1 MSNVFKGYFVSVN
14 DDHRVVDSN
23 ELAKRR
29 VQEEEERRARLK
41 AIAEEG
47 YNSDEFFEGLPA
59 DNVDALLADQDTG
72 EAGPVIKSSPLNEEL
87 EKTNRDLEAAKE
99 QLESIKLEVA
109 SMLEE
114 AESEAESIKAEAY
127 EQGKSEGY
135 EAGYSEG
142 MAAVEGMKAEV
153 SQMAQNLETDYQN
166 KVFELEPNFVDAL
179 TDIYEHIF
187 KVDLATYRDIVS
199 NLLIDTINSSGE
211 SRDIIVHISRED
223 FPTIMEQKDEI
234 LTETGVLAGNVEFV
248 QDATLAPSQC
258 MIETASGVFDCSLE
272 TELRELKRKL
282 MLLSYHRE

>member
-1 MSNVFKGYFVSVN
+1 MSNLLKGFYVSVK

-23 ELAKRR
+23 EMARKK

-41 AIAEEG
+41 AI
-47 YNSDEFFEGLPA
+47 SDENYDSDGFFEGLPVE
-59 DNVDALLADQDTG
+59 NVDELLVDRG
-72 EAGPVIKSSPLNEEL
+72 EEPSAVIKGSAASEEL
-87 EKTNRDLEAAKE
+87 EKTNHDIEVAKE

-114 AESEAESIKAEAY
+114 AQTEAEGIKTEAY
-127 EQGKSEGY
+127 EQGRSEGY

-142 MAAVEGMKAEV
+142 MAAVEGLKSEV
-153 SQMAQNLETDYQN
+153 NQMAQDLETDYQN

-187 KVDLATYRDIVS
+187 KVDLATYRGIVS

-211 SRDIIVHISRED
+211 SRDIIVHIARED
-223 FPTIMEQKDEI
+223 YPTIMEQKEEI
-234 LTETGVLAGNVEFV
+234 LTETGVLPGNVEFV
-248 QDATLAPSQC
+248 QDATLAPASC
-258 MIETASGVFDCSLE
+258 LIETAGGVFDCSLE

-282 MLLSYHRE
+282 MILSYRRE